1 MWGIRIKKRGEK
13 KSGLERSRGSWWRQ
27 EGGAHGCVG
36 PTQLTCARVFKIL
49 CPYGFE
55 LTRLTLVLTPAC
67 GPWYGK
73 RIF

>member
-1 MWGIRIKKRGEK
+1 MWGIRIKRRGEK
-13 KSGLERSRGSWWRQ
+13 KNGLERKLVETG
-27 EGGAHGCVG
+27 GGAHGCVG

>member
-1 MWGIRIKKRGEK
+1 METG
-13 KSGLERSRGSWWRQ
+13 
-27 EGGAHGCVG
+27 GGAHGCVG

-73 RIF
+73 RIKVFRFRMWVPSTSRSLITST